1 MLIGIL
7 QCGHAPDDV
16 QAQHGDFNNMFAVL
30 LQGQDFTFQTWNVVD
45 QDFPS
50 SPLEA
55 DGWLITGSKHGAYE
69 DHAFIKPL
77 TELIKDIYASAQ
89 PMVGVC
95 FGHQLIAQA
104 LGGKVEK
111 FNGGWAIGRQ
121 NYTFGTHGAVTLNAW
136 HQDQVTALPP
146 GAEVIAS
153 NDFCKY
159 AAVIYGTKAYT
170 IQPHPEFSN
179 SIFTDYVSVR
189 RHSTSYPPELMDCA
203 DQMKNVPTQDA
214 IIAATLQASSRG
226 LLNLRCS
233 HELEK

>member
-16 QAQHGDFNNMFAVL
+16 QAKHGDFDTMFAHL
-30 LQGQDFTFQTWNVVD
+30 LQGKGFTFKTWDVVD
-45 QDFPS
+45 QIFPS

-55 DGWLITGSKHGAYE
+55 DGWLISGSKHGAYE

-77 TELIKDIYASAQ
+77 SELIKNIYASAQ

-111 FNGGWAIGRQ
+111 FNRDWAIGRQ
-121 NYTFGTHGAVTLNAW
+121 DYTFGTHGAVTLNAW

-146 GAEVIAS
+146 GAEVIAKS
-153 NDFCKY
+153 EFCKY
-159 AAVIYGTKAYT
+159 AGVVYGKKAYT

-179 SIFTDYVSVR
+179 TIFTDYVSAR
-189 RHSTSYPPELMDCA
+189 RDSTAYPSSLMDRA
-203 DQMKNVPTQDA
+203 DQLANVPTQDA
-214 IIAATLQASSRG
+214 VIATDIAAFFKGTFIPEVLT
-226 LLNLRCS
+226 
-233 HELEK
+233 

>member
-16 QAQHGDFNNMFAVL
+16 QAQHGDFDTMFAHL
-30 LQGQDFTFQTWNVVD
+30 LQGKGFTFKTWDVVD
-45 QDFPS
+45 QIFPS
-50 SPLEA
+50 SSLEA
-55 DGWLITGSKHGAYE
+55 DGWLISGSKHGAYE

-77 TELIKDIYASAQ
+77 SELIKNIYASAQ

-111 FNGGWAIGRQ
+111 FHGGWAIGRQ
-121 NYTFGTHGAVTLNAW
+121 NYTYGTHGAVTLNAW

-146 GAEVIAS
+146 GAKVIAKS
-153 NDFCKY
+153 DFCKY
-159 AAVIYGTKAYT
+159 AGVVYGKKAYT

-179 SIFTDYVSVR
+179 TIFTDYVSAR
-189 RHSTSYPPELMDCA
+189 RESTAYPPSLMDRA
-203 DQMKNVPTQDA
+203 DQLANVPTQDA
-214 IIAATLQASSRG
+214 VIANDIAAFFKGTFIPEVLI
-226 LLNLRCS
+226 
-233 HELEK
+233 

>member
-16 QAQHGDFNNMFAVL
+16 QAKHGDFDTMFAHL
-30 LQGQDFTFQTWNVVD
+30 LQGKGFTFKTWDVVD
-45 QDFPS
+45 QIFPS

-55 DGWLITGSKHGAYE
+55 DGWLISGSKHGAYE

-77 TELIKDIYASAQ
+77 SELIKNIYASAQ

-121 NYTFGTHGAVTLNAW
+121 DYTFGTHGAVTLNAW
-136 HQDQVTALPP
+136 HQDQVTALPL
-146 GAEVIAS
+146 GAKVIAKS
-153 NDFCKY
+153 DFCKY
-159 AAVIYGTKAYT
+159 AGVVYGKKAYT

-179 SIFTDYVSVR
+179 TIFTDYVSAR
-189 RHSTSYPPELMDCA
+189 RDSTAYPPSLMDRA
-203 DQMKNVPTQDA
+203 DQLANVPTQDA
-214 IIAATLQASSRG
+214 VIATDIAAFFQGTFIPEVLT
-226 LLNLRCS
+226 
-233 HELEK
+233 

>member
-7 QCGHAPDDV
+7 QCGHAPDGV
-16 QAQHGDFNNMFAVL
+16 QAKHGDFDTMFAHL
-30 LQGQDFTFQTWNVVD
+30 LQGKGFTFKTWDVVD
-45 QDFPS
+45 QIFPS

-55 DGWLITGSKHGAYE
+55 DGWLISGSKHGAYE

-77 TELIKDIYASAQ
+77 SELIKNIYASAQ

-111 FNGGWAIGRQ
+111 FNGGWAIGSQ

-146 GAEVIAS
+146 GAEVIAKS
-153 NDFCKY
+153 DFCKY
-159 AAVIYGTKAYT
+159 AGVVYGKKAYT

-179 SIFTDYVSVR
+179 TIFTDYVSAR
-189 RHSTSYPPELMDCA
+189 RDSTAYPPSMMDRA
-203 DQMKNVPTQDA
+203 DQLVNVPTQDA
-214 IIAATLQASSRG
+214 VIASDIAAFFKGTFIPEVLT
-226 LLNLRCS
+226 
-233 HELEK
+233 

>member
-30 LQGQDFTFQTWNVVD
+30 LQGQDFTFRTWNVVD

-69 DHAFIKPL
+69 DHAFLKPL

-121 NYTFGTHGAVTLNAW
+121 NYTFSTHGAVTLNAW

-159 AAVIYGTKAYT
+159 AAVVYGKKAYT

-189 RHSTSYPPELMDCA
+189 RHSTSYPPELMDRA

-214 IIAATLQASSRG
+214 IIAADIAGFFKGTFKSEVLA
-226 LLNLRCS
+226 
-233 HELEK
+233 

>member
-16 QAQHGDFNNMFAVL
+16 QAQHGDFDTMFAHL
-30 LQGQDFTFQTWNVVD
+30 LQGQGFTFKTWNVVD
-45 QDFPS
+45 KVFPS

-55 DGWLITGSKHGAYE
+55 DGWLISGSKHGAYE

-77 TELIKDIYASAQ
+77 SELIKNIYASAQ

-95 FGHQLIAQA
+95 FGHQIIAQA

-121 NYTFGTHGAVTLNAW
+121 DYTFGTHGAVTLNAW
-136 HQDQVTALPP
+136 HQDQVTALPL
-146 GAEVIAS
+146 GAEVIAKS
-153 NDFCKY
+153 DFCKY
-159 AAVIYGTKAYT
+159 AGVVYGKKAYT

-179 SIFTDYVSVR
+179 TIFADYVSAR
-189 RHSTSYPPELMDCA
+189 RDSTAYPRSMMDRA
-203 DQMKNVPTQDA
+203 DQLVNVPTQDA
-214 IIAATLQASSRG
+214 VIASDIAAFFKGTFIPEVLT
-226 LLNLRCS
+226 
-233 HELEK
+233 